1 VELVLD
7 SLGNNRVIEH
17 WEKRVETC
25 CGYSIKKQD
34 FAAAVNIYKLAVPLP

>member
-7 SLGNNRVIEH
+7 SLGNHRVIEH

-25 CGYSIKKQD
+25 CEYGIKKQD
-34 FAAAVNIYKLAVPLP
+34 FAAAVNIYNLAVLLP